1 MTKKFILMCINQLIY
16 QQKYRK
22 YPLPPNSRRRKN
34 GKLTIKDMIF
44 IRFNGDNSSNISI
57 FATKYT

>member
-1 MTKKFILMCINQLIY
+1 MSINQLIY
-16 QQKYRK
+16 QQKYGK
-22 YPLPPNSRRRKN
+22 YPLPPSLRRRKN